1 MPMPRMSSG
10 IRARCRLVMMAARH
24 RSHRCPGDATDMHVA
39 ATRLLEIG
47 GVLWLLTFLQAM
59 YDSQH
64 TAIDRWAS
72 SPTYR
77 SSAHYYREGAPRRS
91 RFESC

>member
-39 ATRLLEIG
+39 ATRLLEIWRRF
-47 GVLWLLTFLQAM
+47 VV
-59 YDSQH
+59 
-64 TAIDRWAS
+64 
-72 SPTYR
+72 
-77 SSAHYYREGAPRRS
+77 AHIFTGDV
-91 RFESC
+91 